1 MHALLRHR
9 SVRLRREIRAHC
21 KTSRYILYM
30 EHERCRLLHRMVLP
44 EYGDL
49 HGHLMLQV
57 WFLEIECEM

>member
-1 MHALLRHR
+1 
-9 SVRLRREIRAHC
+9 
-21 KTSRYILYM
+21 M